1 MPLGERA
8 MQDIF
13 RQLGIV
19 LNKIKIYIN
28 MYRPLNLNQIN
39 GGWGG
44 AKPPDRKISK
54 IDVNKLCFSV
64 IFWKFH

>member
-19 LNKIKIYIN
+19 LNKTMSDIHVH
-28 MYRPLNLNQIN
+28 RRLNLYRIN
-39 GGWGG
+39 GGFGVRST
-44 AKPPDRKISK
+44 PI
-54 IDVNKLCFSV
+54 
-64 IFWKFH
+64 